1 MDFLNQLRSE
11 PQGWQVCLS
20 LVIRDPRPSEIVRH
34 VSLDVINHAIQAKDI
49 DSQGL
54 VVLRDNIL
62 GHLRNVYGAGGN
74 GAQQLDSTVIQN
86 KITQTITYLFRAL
99 YATDWPTFFHDLL
112 ALTVSPGSSS
122 RDHEP
127 GVTLY
132 LRVLVSVHDE
142 IADILIPRS
151 PDEQRRDS
159 DLKDLV
165 RQRDAKMLTFSWQE
179 LITQW
184 RSTPNQTIEQC
195 LTVIGK
201 WVSWTDI
208 SLVLNDT
215 LLNLLFELVTP
226 SKSTTK
232 VAGLYPG
239 NLNGVEAR
247 ADARL
252 YAAIDTLIEIL
263 GKKMSADDKLELI
276 DVLKIKE
283 IVSQLTECYALRE
296 LRSTSSY
303 DTDLAESVAKLVN
316 NTVYDIV
323 KAIDGAQD
331 SDSASVRGTTQL
343 NTFLP
348 FVLRYFSDEYDEI
361 CSNVIPCLTDLQ
373 ALFRK
378 KAKFNSSFYTEG
390 RVMLSPVLDA
400 VIAKMKY
407 DHTSLWGHEDAQT
420 DEAEFQ
426 ELRKRLQVLQ
436 QAIAAVDEQ
445 LYIDKITTVVIST
458 YDLFQNQSGQL
469 NWRDIDLAMYEMFL
483 FGELA
488 LKNGGLYS
496 KTKPVSPAA
505 ERLIGMMHKMVESG
519 KLFFTAC
526 WTAH

>member
-1 MDFLNQLRSE
+1 M
-11 PQGWQVCLS
+11 
-20 LVIRDPRPSEIVRH
+20 
-34 VSLDVINHAIQAKDI
+34 
-49 DSQGL
+49 
-54 VVLRDNIL
+54 LRDNL
-62 GHLRNVYGAGGN
+62 LDYLRNVYGAGGN
-74 GAQQLDSTVIQN
+74 GDFQLDSSVVQN
-86 KITQTITYLFRAL
+86 KITQTITYLFTAL

-112 ALTVSPGSSS
+112 GLTVSAGSSS
-122 RDHEP
+122 RNHEP
-127 GVTLY
+127 GVTIY

-142 IADILIPRS
+142 IADILIPRLA
-151 PDEQRRDS
+151 DEHRRDN

-165 RQRDAKMLTFSWQE
+165 RQRDAKMIALSWQE
-179 LITQW
+179 LITEW
-184 RSTPNQTIEQC
+184 RTQPNQIIEQC

-208 SLVLNDT
+208 TLVLNDT
-215 LLNLLFELVTP
+215 LLNLIFQLVTP
-226 SKSTTK
+226 PKSTK
-232 VAGLYPG
+232 MLDNGRRAGLAG
-239 NLNGVEAR
+239 DEAT
-247 ADARL
+247 ADLRMH
-252 YAAIDTLIEIL
+252 AAIDTLIEIL

-276 DVLKIKE
+276 DVLNIKD
-283 IVSQLTECYALRE
+283 IVAQLTECYVLRE

-331 SDSASVRGTTQL
+331 GDSASVRGISQL

-361 CSNVIPCLTDLQ
+361 CSNVIPCLTELQ

-378 KAKFNSSFYTEG
+378 KAKLNSNFYSESKA
-390 RVMLSPVLDA
+390 MLPAILDA

-407 DHTSLWGHEDAQT
+407 DHTSSWGDEGEQT
-420 DEAEFQ
+420 DEAEFR

-436 QAIAAVDEQ
+436 QAVAAVDEN
-445 LYIDKITTVVIST
+445 LYLEKITSVVVST
-458 YDLFQNQSGQL
+458 FDLFQNESGQL

-488 LKNGGLYS
+488 LKSGGLYS

-505 ERLIGMMHKMVESG
+505 ERLIGMMFKMVESG
-519 KLFFTAC
+519 KSSFATG
-526 WTAH
+526 TKPH

>member
-1 MDFLNQLRSE
+1 M
-11 PQGWQVCLS
+11 GYV
-20 LVIRDPRPSEIVRH
+20 
-34 VSLDVINHAIQAKDI
+34 
-49 DSQGL
+49 
-54 VVLRDNIL
+54 
-62 GHLRNVYGAGGN
+62 RNVYGSGGN
-74 GAQQLDSTVIQN
+74 DNLQLDSAVIQN
-86 KITQTITYLFRAL
+86 KITQTITYLFTTM
-99 YATDWPTFFHDLL
+99 YATEWTTFFHDLL
-112 ALTVSPGSSS
+112 GLTVSSGSSS

-142 IADILIPRS
+142 IADVLMPRLA
-151 PDEQRRDS
+151 DDQRRDN

-165 RQRDAKMLTFSWQE
+165 RQRDAKMITLSWQE
-179 LITQW
+179 LITEW
-184 RSTPNQTIEQC
+184 RSKPNQIIEQC

-215 LLNLLFELVTP
+215 LLNLLFQLLNP
-226 SKSTTK
+226 PKSTTK
-232 VAGLYPG
+232 ITGGYPESR
-239 NLNGVEAR
+239 NGDETR
-247 ADARL
+247 ASLRL
-252 YAAIDTLIEIL
+252 YAAMDTLIEIL

-276 DVLKIKE
+276 DVLKIRD

-331 SDSASVRGTTQL
+331 SDSASVRGTVQL

-378 KAKFNSSFYTEG
+378 KAKLNSSFYSESK
-390 RVMLSPVLDA
+390 VMLSPILDA

-436 QAIAAVDEQ
+436 QAVASVNEQ
-445 LYIDKITTVVIST
+445 LYIDKITNVVVST
-458 YDLFQNQSGQL
+458 FDQFQTQSGQL
-469 NWRDIDLAMYEMFL
+469 NWRDIDLAMHEMFL

-488 LKNGGLYS
+488 LKSGGLYS

-505 ERLIGMMHKMVESG
+505 ERLIGMMFKMVESG
-519 KLFFTAC
+519 NGFVLCRAILLISWQKLLHSHIRRYNYSTWRYAC
-526 WTAH
+526 ATIPSLRRTRSLSITPWRTSSPLCTMTM